1 MGPFPVQVWAAT
13 MPRLEPSGA
22 VMRRREFITLI
33 GGAAIAWPLATRA
46 QQPERMRQ
54 VGMLLSGTADDA
66 GFQTWVG
73 AFLQGL
79 AQSGWVIGRNVRIET
94 RWAGSK
100 ADDIRRHAQEL
111 AALAPDVILAH
122 GGSTLR
128 PLLQSTRSIPI
139 VFTIV
144 TDPVGNGYVESLAR
158 PGRNATGFMI
168 SEYSLNAKYP
178 ELLKEIAPG
187 ITQVAVLRDASQGA
201 GTGDFAVIQAMAPLL
216 RMQVKA
222 IDLREAGEIESAVAA
237 FARSPNGGL
246 IMPGSAAGRHYRD
259 LIIALAAR
267 HKLPA
272 VYSER
277 HFAAAG
283 GLITYG
289 ANWIDQYR
297 LAASYVDRILKGEK
311 AADLPVQAPTKYEL
325 VINLKTA
332 KALGLTVPPSVL
344 GRADEVIE

>member
-1 MGPFPVQVWAAT
+1 
-13 MPRLEPSGA
+13 
-22 VMRRREFITLI
+22 MRRREFITSV
-33 GGAAIAWPLATRA
+33 GGAAAWPLVARA
-46 QQPERMRQ
+46 QQSERMRQ

-66 GFQTWVG
+66 LFQTWVG
-73 AFLQGL
+73 AFLQEL
-79 AQSGWVIGRNVRIET
+79 AQSGWIIGRNVRIET

-111 AALAPDVILAH
+111 AVLAPDVILAH
-122 GGSTLR
+122 GGSTVR
-128 PLLQSTRSIPI
+128 PLLQSTHSIPI

-158 PGRNATGFMI
+158 PGRNATGFMVND
-168 SEYSLNAKYP
+168 YSLNAKYP

-201 GTGDFAVIQAMAPLL
+201 GIGDFAVIQAIAPLL
-216 RMQVKA
+216 RIQVNA
-222 IDLREAGEIESAVAA
+222 IDLGKAGEIESAVAA
-237 FARSPNGGL
+237 FAHSPTGGL

-272 VYSER
+272 VYFER

-283 GLITYG
+283 GLMTYG
-289 ANWIDQYR
+289 VDFIDQYR
-297 LAASYVDRILKGEK
+297 RAASYVHRILKGEK
-311 AADLPVQAPTKYEL
+311 ASDLPVQAPTKYEL
-325 VINLKTA
+325 AINLKTA
-332 KALGLTVPPSVL
+332 KALGLELPASVL
-344 GRADEVIE
+344 ARADEVIE

>member
-1 MGPFPVQVWAAT
+1 
-13 MPRLEPSGA
+13 
-22 VMRRREFITLI
+22 MRRREFITLF
-33 GGAAIAWPLATRA
+33 GGAAATWPIVARA
-46 QQPERMRQ
+46 QQSERMRQ

-66 GFQTWVG
+66 LFQTWVG
-73 AFLQGL
+73 AFLRGL
-79 AQSGWVIGRNVRIET
+79 AQSGWIIGRNVRIET

-111 AALAPDVILAH
+111 AVLAPDVILAH
-122 GGSTLR
+122 GGSTVR
-128 PLLQSTRSIPI
+128 PLLQSTHSIPI

-158 PGRNATGFMI
+158 PGRNATGFMVND
-168 SEYSLNAKYP
+168 YSLNAKYP

-201 GTGDFAVIQAMAPLL
+201 GVGDFAVIQAIAPLL
-216 RMQVKA
+216 RMQVNA

-246 IMPGSAAGRHYRD
+246 IMPGSAAGRRYRD
-259 LIIALAAR
+259 LIISLAAR

-297 LAASYVDRILKGEK
+297 LAAGYVDRILKGEK
-311 AADLPVQAPTKYEL
+311 ASDLPVQAPTKYEL

-332 KALGLTVPPSVL
+332 KALGLELPASVL
-344 GRADEVIE
+344 GRADEVID